1 MARVSFNPTDFARG
15 VSDTASL
22 VLKNR
27 FFEQNP
33 SLNDDGTTL
42 LARPGMR
49 LLTYVGNGPI
59 RGLHSE
65 PGAFDGDLFVVSGD
79 SLYRMSDDLAPTLL
93 YSGLANPDQ
102 GFVNMAIV
110 AAIGETPE
118 YLYIADGTTL
128 LVYVA
133 NGYARNTIAGTPA
146 NGDVVRIGGVYY
158 QFTNGS
164 VDSGTPAGTAANP
177 FLVALGVA
185 PINAWTNLH
194 DAINDS
200 GIAGSQYSTA
210 TTAHTLVRAITYSS
224 TEMAIRAIEV
234 GAAFNSVVT
243 TETGAAISWVD
254 GGTLTGGGTNQV
266 YQVQMPDGVGAIDV
280 ATVASYVIVIP
291 TQSDGYQGKFYWI
304 PPGETTV
311 DPLDFATAES
321 APDGLNGV
329 EVFGDQFWLTGESTT
344 EVWFPSGDPNAPMQ
358 RLRGVVFDRGA
369 WQDTAVAIN
378 ETLVIVDADGGVFLI
393 RGGAPQRV
401 SRPDIEEQIRKA
413 IASQQFR
420 DA

>member
-1 MARVSFNPTDFARG
+1 
-15 VSDTASL
+15 
-22 VLKNR
+22 
-27 FFEQNP
+27 
-33 SLNDDGTTL
+33 
-42 LARPGMR
+42 
-49 LLTYVGNGPI
+49 
-59 RGLHSE
+59 
-65 PGAFDGDLFVVSGD
+65 
-79 SLYRMSDDLAPTLL
+79 
-93 YSGLANPDQ
+93 
-102 GFVNMAIV
+102 
-110 AAIGETPE
+110 
-118 YLYIADGTTL
+118 
-128 LVYVA
+128 
-133 NGYARNTIAGTPA
+133 
-146 NGDVVRIGGVYY
+146 
-158 QFTNGS
+158 
-164 VDSGTPAGTAANP
+164 
-177 FLVALGVA
+177 
-185 PINAWTNLH
+185 
-194 DAINDS
+194 
-200 GIAGSQYSTA
+200 
-210 TTAHTLVRAITYSS
+210 
-224 TEMAIRAIEV
+224 MAIRAIEV

-329 EVFGDQFWLTGESTT
+329 EAFGDQFWLTGESTT